1 MVQEAVAALF
11 YFTILILFSCTIYF
25 GNLSLSLKFD
35 CGGLGLDCLDNC
47 YIYPDESSA
56 RLLNVRE

>member
-1 MVQEAVAALF
+1 MLYKVKGGQNGSRGFNSELRGQVR
-11 YFTILILFSCTIYF
+11 S
-25 GNLSLSLKFD
+25 D